1 MSEILEKSYKMYISH
16 VETQQVNLYTYEA
29 MIDKEVFDLY
39 EIKEEDIEQIL
50 KEQGI
55 PAGYFPIVEGFELV
69 PEDMLPE
76 AKEYIAR
83 LSRIKLSPEKLDFTG
98 KKLTELYEK
107 GKSIEDISVELGINP
122 ISVVAIREE
131 LDLINQKDLRHE
143 VENLLTHFILE
154 ELKED
159 RDGIIPLSRDMP
171 EKTMVERVIGNLEE
185 MFGDDTVAETL
196 AEMERILGKDLE
208 GWLSMD
214 FFSKHISQYKK
225 RPIVWH
231 LKSEKGY
238 FEVFLY
244 YHKLNSQTLQLLKN
258 VYLSNLLDYNVRKVK
273 ELKEQ
278 QKGGS
283 GGNSSTYKEIEER
296 EKAIDDLKEFGEKLK
311 GIMDLGISPVIDDGV
326 LANIAPYQKAGLLA
340 ADVLDKNQL
349 SKGLELLNGYIE
361 ERKAECKVAIK
372 VK

>member
-1 MSEILEKSYKMYISH
+1 MSNILEKSYKIFLSH
-16 VETQQVNLYTYEA
+16 AEAQQANLHTYEA

-39 EIKEEDIEQIL
+39 EVKGEDLEQVL
-50 KEQGI
+50 NEQGT

-76 AKEYIAR
+76 AKEYVSG
-83 LSRIKLSPEKLDFTG
+83 LSRIKPSPEKLDSLG
-98 KKLTELYEK
+98 KKLTELYEN
-107 GKSIEDISVELGINP
+107 GKSIEEISIELEINP
-122 ISVVAIREE
+122 VSVVAMREE
-131 LDLINQKDLRHE
+131 LDLINPKDFKNE
-143 VENLLTHFILE
+143 IENLLSHFILE
-154 ELKED
+154 ELKKD
-159 RDGIIPLSRDMP
+159 GDGIIPLSKDMP
-171 EKTMVERVIGNLEE
+171 EKIMAERVIGNIEKT
-185 MFGDDTVAETL
+185 FGDNTVAEVL
-196 AEMERILGKDLE
+196 AEMKKNLGKDLE
-208 GWLSMD
+208 GWLSKD
-214 FFSKHISQYKK
+214 FFKKHISQYKK

-231 LKSEKGY
+231 LKSEGGY

-244 YHKLNSQTLQLLKN
+244 YHKLNNQTLQLLKN

-283 GGNSSTYKEIEER
+283 GGDSSTYKEIDER
-296 EKAIDDLKEFGEKLK
+296 EKAIDNLKEFGEKLK
-311 GIMDLGISPVIDDGV
+311 GVMDLGICPVIDDGV

>member
-1 MSEILEKSYKMYISH
+1 MSDILKKSYKTYLLNN
-16 VETQQVNLYTYEA
+16 EAQQVNLHTYEA

-39 EIKEEDIEQIL
+39 EIEGEDLEQIL
-50 KEQGI
+50 KEQGT
-55 PAGYFPIVEGFELV
+55 PAGYFPIVEGFELI
-69 PEDMLPE
+69 PEEMLSE
-76 AKEYIAR
+76 AKEYVAG
-83 LSRIKLSPEKLDFTG
+83 LSKIKLSPEELDSLG
-98 KKLTELYEK
+98 KKLTELYEN
-107 GKSIEDISVELGINP
+107 GKSIEEISVELEINP
-122 ISVVAIREE
+122 VSVVAMRGE
-131 LDLINQKDLRHE
+131 LDLINQKDLKHE

-159 RDGIIPLSRDMP
+159 GDGIIPLSRDMP
-171 EKTMVERVIGNLEE
+171 EKTMTKRVIEDLEE
-185 MFGDDTVAETL
+185 MFGDDAVAEVL
-196 AEMERILGKDLE
+196 AEMKKILGKDLE
-208 GWLSMD
+208 GWLSKD
-214 FFSKHISQYKK
+214 FFKKHISQYKK

-258 VYLSNLLDYNVRKVK
+258 VYLSNLLDYNIRKVK

-283 GGNSSTYKEIEER
+283 GGDSSTYKKIEER
-296 EKAIDDLKEFGEKLK
+296 EQAIDDLKEFGEKLK
-311 GIMDLGISPVIDDGV
+311 GVMDLGICWVIDDGV